1 MLKVLA
7 ATWAL
12 LFGLLLLMLGN
23 GIQGTLLGIRGD
35 AEGFSTFEMSLVMSA
50 YFVGFLGGSRMTPE
64 LIRRVGHVRVFA
76 ALGSF
81 ISAVLIL
88 FPLITEPWA
97 WMLFRIVIG
106 FCFSGVYVT
115 CEGWLNNTVDN
126 ENRGQALSLY
136 VIVQMAGIIAAQG
149 IIAWGDTSGYALFII
164 PSVLVSVAFAPI
176 LLSVTPTPPFEM
188 TEAMSPWEA
197 FRVSPLG
204 CVGMFVLG
212 GIFSALFGMTAVYGT
227 QVGLSVGQIS
237 LFIAMIYL
245 GGLLMQYPIG
255 WLSDRTDRRMLILA
269 VCAAGGTAAAVAAA
283 FGANFSIILV
293 ASFIIGG
300 TANPLYALLL
310 AYVND
315 FLDNEKMA
323 GASGALVF
331 VNGVG
336 AVAGPV
342 VTGWIMS
349 AFGPWGFW
357 LVLAVL
363 MLGLATY
370 AAWRM
375 TRRPTTVAIE
385 ETGPYAPVTQVGSV
399 AYTPLAQ
406 DYYTETDEA
415 AVTETATNEI
425 SREPL
430 G

>member
-35 AEGFSTFEMSLVMSA
+35 LEGFSTFEMSLVMSA
-50 YFVGFLGGSRMTPE
+50 YFVGFLGGSRLTPE

-88 FPLITEPWA
+88 FPLVTEPWA
-97 WMLFRIVIG
+97 WMAFRVVIG

-115 CEGWLNNTVDN
+115 VEGWLNNTVDN
-126 ENRGQALSLY
+126 QNRGKALSLY
-136 VIVQMAGIIAAQG
+136 LIVQMAGIIAAQG
-149 IIAWGDTSGYALFII
+149 FIGFGDPSGYALFII
-164 PSVLVSVAFAPI
+164 PSVLVSISFAPI

-188 TEAMSPWEA
+188 TQPMTPAEV
-197 FRVSPLG
+197 FRISPLG
-204 CVGMFVLG
+204 CVGMFTLG

-227 QVGLSVGQIS
+227 QAGLSVGEIS
-237 LFIAMIYL
+237 LFIAVIYA

-255 WLSDRTDRRMLILA
+255 WLSDRTDRRTLILG
-269 VCAAGGTAAAVAAA
+269 VCALGGLAAAVAAS
-283 FGANFSIILV
+283 FGSSFAVILV

-300 TANPLYALLL
+300 AANPLYALLL

-315 FLDNEKMA
+315 YIDNEKMA

-331 VNGVG
+331 VNGIG
-336 AVAGPV
+336 AVAGPI
-342 VTGWIMS
+342 VTGWIMGVVG
-349 AFGPWGFW
+349 AWGFW
-357 LVLAVL
+357 LYLSAL

-370 AAWRM
+370 ALWRM
-375 TRRPTTVAIE
+375 TRRPVTVAVE
-385 ETGPYAPVTQVGSV
+385 ETGPYVPVTQVGSV

-406 DYYTETDEA
+406 EYYSETDED
-415 AVTETATNEI
+415 AVAETATNEI